1 MLQQCVEYG
10 GGQGCIDDGRCNC
23 GGGGGDDTP
32 STDDAPPANDD
43 TPPSTDDTPPS
54 TDDTPPATDGKYNRA
69 LLVHLLAYA
78 R

>member
-43 TPPSTDDTPPS
+43 TPP
-54 TDDTPPATDGKYNRA
+54 ATDGKYNRA